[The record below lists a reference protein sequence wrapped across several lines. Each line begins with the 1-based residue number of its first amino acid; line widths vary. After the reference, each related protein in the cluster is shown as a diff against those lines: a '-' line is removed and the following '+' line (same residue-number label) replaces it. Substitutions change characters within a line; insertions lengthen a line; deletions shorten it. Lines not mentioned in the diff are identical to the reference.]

1 MPRSSG
7 YKTFRLES
15 EICEMAEKKMQAEH
29 RKGSLNSYL
38 EEILDKYF
46 NGLLIDWE
54 RERPRLE
61 LELMHSVESRRVN
74 RVGPARVTIDND
86 ERKRQTG

>member
-1 MPRSSG
+1 MSGSRS
-7 YKTFRLES
+7 YKTFRLENK
-15 EICEMAEKKMQAEH
+15 ICEMAEKKMQAEH

-38 EEILDKYF
+38 EELLDKYF
-46 NGLLIDWE
+46 SGLLIDWE

-61 LELMHSVESRRVN
+61 LELMHSIESRRVN
-74 RVGPARVTIDND
+74 RIGPARVTIDND